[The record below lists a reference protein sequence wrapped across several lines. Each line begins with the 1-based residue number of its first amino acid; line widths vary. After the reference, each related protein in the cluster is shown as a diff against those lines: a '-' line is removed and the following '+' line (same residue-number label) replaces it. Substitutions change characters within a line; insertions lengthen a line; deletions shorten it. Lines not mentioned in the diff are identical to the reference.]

1 MFAVVK
7 LELKKIATK
16 NNALIACLFL
26 LICLAKILPYGQ
38 SLDMVLGEEKFGSG
52 LSYWALM
59 KEEGIKYDGYLTKG
73 HLEKVQTLYDK
84 SKEKDFV
91 EGARTEE
98 KELGLKLIYPFQ
110 WLAESLNFPKGHD
123 IQDFSIHM
131 REKDMS
137 RFYQDR
143 LKAIGTW
150 TKAPYRSFS
159 QWQAESILRQAGEV
173 KTPIYYAYNEGWRY
187 MGDALHMTFYI
198 FLIYLVLVLSSLTSA
213 DEVQGFTD
221 MDVHTKNGRFSLYV
235 AKLRA
240 AELFAVFAYLVY
252 IGFLLFYHWRV
263 FSLHGANASIE
274 FYSEPAIFNLT
285 TWQGYF
291 LEVLSGFFASLV
303 AVNIILFFSLI
314 FRKAKVSL
322 VVLILAFVW
331 VQKWAE
337 SPQPWANTLAFFTPQ
352 NFVRSNFTASK
363 LLVFQNCVFPYTVTA
378 GFLSLIYS
386 SISRVLARPLM
397 NRYFLK
403 GGMGK

>member
-1 MFAVVK
+1 
-7 LELKKIATK
+7 
-16 NNALIACLFL
+16 
-26 LICLAKILPYGQ
+26 
-38 SLDMVLGEEKFGSG
+38 
-52 LSYWALM
+52 
-59 KEEGIKYDGYLTKG
+59 
-73 HLEKVQTLYDK
+73 
-84 SKEKDFV
+84 
-91 EGARTEE
+91 
-98 KELGLKLIYPFQ
+98 
-110 WLAESLNFPKGHD
+110 
-123 IQDFSIHM
+123 
-131 REKDMS
+131 MS

-159 QWQAESILRQAGEV
+159 QWQAESILRQASEV
-173 KTPIYYAYNEGWRY
+173 KMPIYYAYNEGWRY

-198 FLIYLVLVLSSLTSA
+198 FLIYLFLVLSSLTSA

-240 AELFAVFAYLVY
+240 AELFAGFAYLVY